1 MGKKIWVIIMAQ
13 TKEYITWVEANC
25 LSLAKI
31 ISYLFVFFVLKQA
44 TKSVNE
50 LFFTM
55 YLITMTDLLISLEK
69 KDYIKSG
76 FYRIDKYIYV
86 AYLFV
91 ASNWTNGVNPG

>member
-1 MGKKIWVIIMAQ
+1 M
-13 TKEYITWVEANC
+13 EANC

-69 KDYIKSG
+69 KGYIKSG
-76 FYRIDKYIYV
+76 FYRIYIYV

-91 ASNWTNGVNPG
+91 VSNWTNGLNGKWQIIQKEISI